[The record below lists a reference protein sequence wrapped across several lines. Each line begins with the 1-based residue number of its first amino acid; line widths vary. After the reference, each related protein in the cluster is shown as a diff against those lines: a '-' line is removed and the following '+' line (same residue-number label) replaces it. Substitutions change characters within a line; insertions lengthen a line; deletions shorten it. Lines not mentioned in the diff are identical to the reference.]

1 MAIDPTEK
9 GLETNIEAWLVQSG
23 YRSKRIE
30 GHALEAFKKYALD
43 VEVLFEFLES
53 TQQKS
58 LERLRKVYK
67 EQTKEKILERLNKE
81 LNSRGMIDCLRHGIK
96 DYGVTLRLAYN
107 QPVSYMNRTLA
118 ELYEKNIFTISR
130 QVYYSAQNND
140 SIDMLVSLNGLP
152 IAVLELKN
160 PLTNQTVDDAKRQ
173 YMRDRDPK
181 ELLFQFK
188 KRAIVFFAVDPDEVY
203 MTTKLEKENTFFL
216 PFNKGNNGG
225 KGNPPVAN
233 DYKTAY
239 LWKEV
244 LQKHSLIDILFRFV
258 FVQQEDILDST
269 GEVIDKKETVI
280 FPRYHQLDV
289 VRKIE
294 ADVKLFGVGTNY
306 LVQHSAGSG
315 KTNSI
320 SWLAHRLAK
329 LHDRDDNA
337 IFNSVIVITDR
348 RVLDKQLQDAVYQ
361 LEHKAGMVAKIDKD
375 SNQLA
380 HELVNNTRIIITTL
394 QKFPFIMEKV
404 GEFTRGKYAIIIDE
418 AHSSQGGKSA
428 TAMTSILSDKTLEE
442 ALEADRIAE
451 ENMEDIDEKIVETIV
466 KSGKQD
472 NISFFAFTATPKA
485 KTLEKFGRMGDD
497 GKPHAFH
504 VYSMRQAIEEG
515 FILDV
520 LANYTTYKTY
530 YKVAKMIEDDPEVSS
545 KQASKEIAKYVSL
558 HPHNIAQKTE
568 IMIEH
573 FRRVTRHKI
582 GGRAKAMVVTASRL
596 HAVKYK
602 QAFDKYIRDKG
613 YTDMKAVV
621 AFSGTVVDTGIS
633 YTEPLMNGFG
643 EKELPK
649 KFHTDEYR
657 VLLVAEKYQTGFD
670 EPLLH
675 TMFVDKKLD
684 GIKAVQTLS
693 RLNRTCKGKND
704 TFVLDF
710 VNDADDIQKAF
721 QPYYEVT
728 GLSDTTNPNILYDL
742 QRELDAYQVYTDD
755 EVIEV
760 SRLEF
765 SGKKKTTKTQEKL
778 NAILDMAV
786 ERYKKEL
793 PKERQEDFKSTGMKF
808 IRTYSF
814 VLQIASLV
822 DVELHKLY
830 VYLNY
835 LLKKLPKNQ
844 SEAVYLADE
853 IALEYYRNTM
863 VFEGSISLEVQGG
876 AELNPTSHGGGG
888 GKEEPRDRLSA
899 IINRLNER
907 FGTDFTETDRLS
919 YEQIKEDIINNDD
932 LAQKARSNTKEN
944 FKFSYEKAFLDIV
957 IGRMGQNEKF
967 FMKIL
972 EDGDFKTA
980 VMDYMFEEV
989 YKGLSNRTEKG
1000 PSHPGFLS
1008 NEQEDEHSDPPEA

>member
-1 MAIDPTEK
+1 MAIDYTEK
-9 GLETNIEAWLVQSG
+9 GLETNIEDWLVQSG
-23 YRSKRIE
+23 YRSRRIE
-30 GHALEAFKKYALD
+30 DNDLESFRQYALD

-53 TQQKS
+53 TQSKS

-67 EQTKEKILERLNKE
+67 EQTKEKVLERLNKE

-107 QPVSYMNRTLA
+107 QPVSYMNQTLTD
-118 ELYEKNIFTISR
+118 LYEKNIFSISR
-130 QVYYSAQNND
+130 QVYYSAQNNN

-203 MTTKLEKENTFFL
+203 MTTRLEKDSTFFL
-216 PFNKGNNGG
+216 PFNKGDNGG

-244 LQKHSLIDILFRFV
+244 LQRHSLIDILFRFV

-289 VRKIE
+289 LRKIE
-294 ADVKLFGVGTNY
+294 SDVKLLGVGTNY

-320 SWLAHRLAK
+320 SWLTHRLAK
-329 LHDRDDNA
+329 LHDSEDNA

-375 SNQLA
+375 SSQLA
-380 HELVNNTRIIITTL
+380 NELVNNTRIIITTL

-404 GEFTRGKYAIIIDE
+404 GEFERGKYAIIIDE

-428 TAMTSILSDKTLEE
+428 TAMTNILSDKTLEE

-485 KTLEKFGRMGDD
+485 KTLEKFGRMGTD

-520 LANYTTYKTY
+520 LAHYTTYKTY
-530 YKVAKMIEDDPEVSS
+530 YKVAKMIEDDPEVASS
-545 KQASKEIAKYVSL
+545 KATKEIAKYVSL

-573 FRRVTRHKI
+573 FRRVTKRKI

-602 QAFDKYIRDKG
+602 QAFDKYITNNG

-621 AFSGTVVDTGIS
+621 AFSGTVEDSGVS

-643 EKELPK
+643 EKELPD
-649 KFHTDEYR
+649 KFHSDEYR

-693 RLNRTCKGKND
+693 RLNRTCKGKSD
-704 TFVLDF
+704 TFILDF
-710 VNDADDIQKAF
+710 VNDAESIQKAF

-742 QRELDAYQVYTDD
+742 QRELDAYQVYTEH
-755 EVIEV
+755 EVMEV
-760 SRLEF
+760 SKLEF
-765 SGKKKTTKTQEKL
+765 SGKKKTTKMQEKL
-778 NAILDMAV
+778 NAILDVAV
-786 ERYKKEL
+786 ERYKNEL
-793 PKERQEDFKSTGMKF
+793 QKERQDDFKSTGMKF

-814 VLQIASLV
+814 VLQIAPFV

-830 VYLNY
+830 VYLNF

-844 SEAVYLADE
+844 SGSVYLADE

-863 VFEGSISLEVQGG
+863 VFEGSVALEVQGG

-888 GKEEPRDRLSA
+888 GKEEPTDRLSA

-907 FGTDFTETDRLS
+907 FGTDFTDTDRLS

-932 LAQKARSNTKEN
+932 LAQKARSNTKDN

-972 EDGDFKTA
+972 EDSDFKTA
-980 VMDYMFEEV
+980 VMDFMFEEV
-989 YKGLSNRTEKG
+989 YKGFGDKM
-1000 PSHPGFLS
+1000 
-1008 NEQEDEHSDPPEA
+1008 A

>member
-1 MAIDPTEK
+1 MAIDYTEK
-9 GLETNIEAWLVQSG
+9 GLETNIEEWLVQSG
-23 YRSKRIE
+23 YRSRRIE
-30 GHALEAFKKYALD
+30 GSALEDFKKYALD
-43 VEVLFEFLES
+43 VEMLFEFLES
-53 TQQKS
+53 TQPKEI
-58 LERLRKVYK
+58 ERLRKVYK
-67 EQTKEKILERLNKE
+67 EQTRTKILERLTKE
-81 LNSRGMIDCLRHGIK
+81 LNSRGMIDCIRHGIK
-96 DYGVTLRLAYN
+96 DYGVTLKLAYN
-107 QPVSYMNRTLA
+107 QPVSYMNQTLL
-118 ELYEKNIFTISR
+118 EMYTKNIFTISR
-130 QVYYSAQNND
+130 QVYYSSQNNN
-140 SIDMLVSLNGLP
+140 SIDMLASLNGLP

-173 YMRDRDPK
+173 YMNDRDPK

-203 MTTKLEKENTFFL
+203 MTTRLEKEKTFFL

-225 KGNPPVAN
+225 KGNPPVAD
-233 DYKTAY
+233 DYKTSY
-239 LWKEV
+239 LWKEI
-244 LQKHSLIDILFRFV
+244 LQKNSLIDILFRFV
-258 FVQQEDILDST
+258 FVKQEDILDST
-269 GEVIDKKETVI
+269 GEIIDKKETVI

-294 ADVKLFGVGTNY
+294 SDVKQFGVGTNY

-329 LHDRDDNA
+329 IHDSEDNA

-375 SNQLA
+375 SSQLA
-380 HELVNNTRIIITTL
+380 QELVNNTRIIITTL

-404 GEFTRGKYAIIIDE
+404 GEFARGKYAIIIDE

-428 TAMTSILSDKTLEE
+428 TAMTNILSDKTLEE
-442 ALEADRIAE
+442 ALEADRAAE
-451 ENMEDIDEKIVETIV
+451 ENLEDIDEKIVETIV

-485 KTLEKFGRMGDD
+485 KTLEKFGRMGED

-520 LANYTTYKTY
+520 LKNYTTYKTY

-545 KQASKEIAKYVSL
+545 KKASREIAKYVSL

-582 GGRAKAMVVTASRL
+582 GGRAKAMVVTGSRL

-602 QAFDKYIRDKG
+602 QAFDKYISDKG
-613 YTDMKAVV
+613 YDDMKAVV
-621 AFSGTVVDTGIS
+621 AFSGTVEDKGVS

-643 EKELPK
+643 EKELPD
-649 KFHTDEYR
+649 KFHTDEYK

-675 TMFVDKKLD
+675 TMYVDKKLD

-710 VNDADDIQKAF
+710 VNDAEDIKEAF

-728 GLSDTTNPNILYDL
+728 GLEEVTNPNLLYDL
-742 QRELDAYQVYTDD
+742 QRELDACQVYTEEEIM
-755 EVIEV
+755 EVCK
-760 SRLEF
+760 LEF
-765 SGKKKTTKTQEKL
+765 SGKKKTPKTQEKL
-778 NAILDMAV
+778 NAILDKAV
-786 ERYKKEL
+786 ERYKHEL
-793 PKERQEDFKSTGMKF
+793 PKERQEDFKSTAGKF

-814 VLQIASLV
+814 ILQIGPFV
-822 DVELHKLY
+822 DVDLHKLY

-835 LLKKLPKNQ
+835 LLKKLPKHG
-844 SEAVYLADE
+844 SESVYLADE
-853 IALEYYRNTM
+853 VALEYYRNTM
-863 VFEGSISLEVQGG
+863 VFEGSISLVVQGG
-876 AELNPTSHGGGG
+876 ADLKPTSHGGGG
-888 GKEEPRDRLSA
+888 GKEEPKDKLSS

-919 YEQIKEDIINNDD
+919 YEQIMEDIINNED
-932 LAQKARSNTKEN
+932 LAQKAKNNTKEN

-972 EDGDFKTA
+972 EDSDFKAT
-980 VMDYMFEEV
+980 VMEYMFEEI
-989 YKGLSNRTEKG
+989 YKGLQDRIS
-1000 PSHPGFLS
+1000 
-1008 NEQEDEHSDPPEA
+1008 

>member
-1 MAIDPTEK
+1 MAIDYTEK
-9 GLETNIEAWLVQSG
+9 GLETNIEEWLVQSG
-23 YRSKRIE
+23 FRSRRIE
-30 GHALEAFKKYALD
+30 GGALEDFKKHALD
-43 VEVLFEFLES
+43 VEMLFEFLES
-53 TQQKS
+53 TQSKEM
-58 LERLRKVYK
+58 ERLRKVYK
-67 EQTKEKILERLNKE
+67 EQTKEKILERLSKE
-81 LNSRGMIDCLRHGIK
+81 LNSRGMIDCIRHGIK
-96 DYGVTLRLAYN
+96 DYGVTLKLAYN
-107 QPVSYMNRTLA
+107 QPVSYMNQTLL
-118 ELYEKNIFTISR
+118 EMYTKNIFTISR
-130 QVYYSAQNND
+130 QVYYSSQNNY

-173 YMRDRDPK
+173 YMNDRDPK

-203 MTTKLEKENTFFL
+203 MTTRLEKEKTFFL

-225 KGNPPVAN
+225 KGNPPVAD
-233 DYKTAY
+233 DYKTSY
-239 LWKEV
+239 LWKEI
-244 LQKHSLIDILFRFV
+244 LQKNSLIDILFRFV
-258 FVQQEDILDST
+258 FVKQEDILDST
-269 GEVIDKKETVI
+269 GEIIDKKETVI

-294 ADVKLFGVGTNY
+294 SDVKQFGVGTNY

-329 LHDRDDNA
+329 IHDNEDNA

-375 SNQLA
+375 SSQLA
-380 HELVNNTRIIITTL
+380 QELVNNTRIIITTL

-404 GEFTRGKYAIIIDE
+404 GEFARGKYAIIIDE

-428 TAMTSILSDKTLEE
+428 TAMTNILSDKTLEE

-451 ENMEDIDEKIVETIV
+451 ENLEDIDEKIVETIA

-485 KTLEKFGRMGDD
+485 KTLEKFGRMGED

-520 LANYTTYKTY
+520 LKNYTTYKTY

-545 KQASKEIAKYVSL
+545 KKASREIAKYVSL

-582 GGRAKAMVVTASRL
+582 GGRAKAMVVTGSRL

-602 QAFDKYIRDKG
+602 QAFDKYISDKG
-613 YTDMKAVV
+613 YDDMKAVV
-621 AFSGTVVDTGIS
+621 AFSGTVEDKGVS

-643 EKELPK
+643 EKELPD
-649 KFHTDEYR
+649 KFHTDEYK

-675 TMFVDKKLD
+675 TMYVDKKLD

-710 VNDADDIQKAF
+710 VNEAEDIKEAF

-728 GLSDTTNPNILYDL
+728 GLEEVTNPNLLYDL
-742 QRELDAYQVYTDD
+742 QRELDACQVYTEEEIM
-755 EVIEV
+755 EVCK
-760 SRLEF
+760 LEF
-765 SGKKKTTKTQEKL
+765 SGKKKTPKTQEKL
-778 NAILDMAV
+778 NAILDKAV
-786 ERYKKEL
+786 ERYKHEL
-793 PKERQEDFKSTGMKF
+793 PKERQEDFKSTAGKF

-814 VLQIASLV
+814 ILQIGPFV
-822 DVELHKLY
+822 DVDLHKLY

-835 LLKKLPKNQ
+835 LLKKLPKHG
-844 SEAVYLADE
+844 SESVYLADE
-853 IALEYYRNTM
+853 VALEYYRNTM
-863 VFEGSISLEVQGG
+863 VFEGSISLVVQGG
-876 AELNPTSHGGGG
+876 ADLKPTSHGGGG
-888 GKEEPRDRLSA
+888 GKEEPKDKLSS

-919 YEQIKEDIINNDD
+919 YEQIMEDIINNED
-932 LAQKARSNTKEN
+932 LAQKAKNNTKEN

-972 EDGDFKTA
+972 EDSDFKAT
-980 VMDYMFEEV
+980 VMEYMFEEI
-989 YKGLSNRTEKG
+989 YKGLQDRIS
-1000 PSHPGFLS
+1000 
-1008 NEQEDEHSDPPEA
+1008 

>member
-1 MAIDPTEK
+1 MAVDYTEK
-9 GLETNIEAWLVQSG
+9 GLETNIEECLVQSG
-23 YRSKRIE
+23 YRNRRIE
-30 GHALEAFKKYALD
+30 ASTLENFKKYALD
-43 VEVLFEFLES
+43 VEILFEFLENS
-53 TQQKS
+53 QPKEM
-58 LERLRKVYK
+58 ERLRKVYK
-67 EQTKEKILERLNKE
+67 EQTKVKVLERLTKE
-81 LNSRGMIDCLRHGIK
+81 LNSRGMIDCIRHGIK
-96 DYGVTLRLAYN
+96 DYGVTLKLAFN
-107 QPVSYMNRTLA
+107 QPVSYMNQTLT
-118 ELYEKNIFTISR
+118 EMYTKNIFSISR
-130 QVYYSAQNND
+130 QVYYSSQNNN
-140 SIDMLVSLNGLP
+140 SIDMLVCLNGLP
-152 IAVLELKN
+152 IAVMELKN
-160 PLTNQTVDDAKRQ
+160 HLTGQTVDDAKRQ
-173 YMRDRDPK
+173 FMNDRDPK

-203 MTTKLEKENTFFL
+203 MTTHMEKERTFFL

-225 KGNPPVAN
+225 KGNPVVAD
-233 DYKTAY
+233 DYKTSY
-239 LWKEV
+239 LWREV
-244 LQKHSLIDILFRFV
+244 LQKNSLIDILFRFV
-258 FVQQEDILDST
+258 FVKQDDIKDST
-269 GEVIDKKETVI
+269 GEVIDKRETVI

-289 VRKIE
+289 VRKVE
-294 ADVKLFGVGTNY
+294 HDVKQFGVGTNY

-329 LHDRDDNA
+329 LHDQEDNA
-337 IFNSVIVITDR
+337 LFNSVVVITDR

-375 SNQLA
+375 SSQLA
-380 HELVNNTRIIITTL
+380 SELVNNTRIIITTL

-404 GEFTRGKYAIIIDE
+404 GEFSRGKYAIIIDE
-418 AHSSQGGKSA
+418 AHSSQGGKAA
-428 TAMTSILSDKTLEE
+428 TAMTNILSNKTLEE
-442 ALEADRIAE
+442 ALEADRATE
-451 ENMEDIDEKIVETIV
+451 ENMEDIDEKIIEMIA

-520 LANYTTYKTY
+520 LKNYTTYKTF
-530 YKVAKMIEDDPEVSS
+530 YKVAKKIEEDPEVSS
-545 KQASKEIAKYVSL
+545 KKASKQIARYVSL

-582 GGRAKAMVVTASRL
+582 GGRAKAMVVTSSRL

-602 QAFDKYIRDKG
+602 QAFDKYITDKG
-613 YTDMKAVV
+613 YEDMKAVV
-621 AFSGTVVDTGIS
+621 AFSGTVDDQGVS

-643 EKELPK
+643 EKELPE
-649 KFHTDEYR
+649 KFHSEEYK

-710 VNDADDIQKAF
+710 VNEADEIKEAF

-728 GLSDTTNPNILYDL
+728 GLEETTNPNLLYDL
-742 QRELDAYQVYTDD
+742 QRELNASQIYT
-755 EVIEV
+755 EQEIEEACK
-760 SRLEF
+760 LEF
-765 SGKKKTTKTQEKL
+765 SGKKKTPKTQEKL
-778 NAILDMAV
+778 NSILDVAV
-786 ERYKKEL
+786 ERFKKEL
-793 PKERQEDFKSTGMKF
+793 AEERQEDFKSASTKY

-814 VLQIASLV
+814 ILQIGPFV
-822 DVELHKLY
+822 DVDLHKLY
-830 VYLNY
+830 VYLNF
-835 LLKKLPKNQ
+835 LLKKLPKHV

-853 IALEYYRNTM
+853 VALEYYRNPM
-863 VFEGSISLEVQGG
+863 VFEGSISLQVQGG
-876 AELNPTSHGGGG
+876 SELKPTSHGGGG
-888 GKEEPRDRLSA
+888 GKEEPVDKLSS
-899 IINRLNER
+899 IINRLNDR

-919 YEQIKEDIINNDD
+919 YEQIVEDIVNNED
-932 LAQKARSNTKEN
+932 LAQKAKNNTKEN

-972 EDGDFKTA
+972 EDSDFKAT
-980 VMDYMFEEV
+980 VMEFMFDEI
-989 YKGLSNRTEKG
+989 YKGLSNKG
-1000 PSHPGFLS
+1000 
-1008 NEQEDEHSDPPEA
+1008 E

>member
-1 MAIDPTEK
+1 MAIDYTEK
-9 GLETNIEAWLVQSG
+9 GLETNIEDWLVQSG
-23 YRSKRIE
+23 YRSKYIE
-30 GHALEAFKKYALD
+30 GNDLEAFKNYALD
-43 VEVLFEFLES
+43 VQVLFEFLES
-53 TQQKS
+53 TQSKS

-67 EQTKEKILERLNKE
+67 EQMKEKVLERLNKE
-81 LNSRGMIDCLRHGIK
+81 LSSRGIIDCLRHGIK

-118 ELYEKNIFTISR
+118 DLYEKNIFSISR
-130 QVYYSAQNND
+130 QVYYSSQNNN

-203 MTTKLEKENTFFL
+203 MATRLEKDSTFFL
-216 PFNKGNNGG
+216 PFNKGDNGG

-294 ADVKLFGVGTNY
+294 ADVKLLGVGTNY

-320 SWLAHRLAK
+320 SWLTHRLAK
-329 LHDRDDNA
+329 LHDSEDNA

-375 SNQLA
+375 SSQLA
-380 HELVNNTRIIITTL
+380 NELVNNTRIIITTL

-404 GEFTRGKYAIIIDE
+404 GEFARGKYAIIIDE

-428 TAMTSILSDKTLEE
+428 TAMTNILSDKTLEE

-485 KTLEKFGRMGDD
+485 KTLEKFGRMGTD

-530 YKVAKMIEDDPEVSS
+530 YKVAKMIEDDPEVASS
-545 KQASKEIAKYVSL
+545 KATKEIAKYVSL

-602 QAFDKYIRDKG
+602 QAFDKYIANKG

-621 AFSGTVVDTGIS
+621 AFSGTVEDSGAS

-643 EKELPK
+643 EKELPD
-649 KFHTDEYR
+649 KFHSDEYR

-704 TFVLDF
+704 TFILDF
-710 VNDADDIQKAF
+710 VNDAESIQKAF

-742 QRELDAYQVYTDD
+742 QRELDTYQVYTEH
-755 EVIEV
+755 EVMGV
-760 SRLEF
+760 SKLEF

-778 NAILDMAV
+778 NAILDVAV
-786 ERYKKEL
+786 ERYKNEL
-793 PKERQEDFKSTGMKF
+793 QKERQDDFKSTGMKF

-814 VLQIASLV
+814 VLQIAPFI

-830 VYLNY
+830 VYLNF

-844 SEAVYLADE
+844 SESVYLADE
-853 IALEYYRNTM
+853 IALQFYRNTM
-863 VFEGSISLEVQGG
+863 VFEGSIALEVQGG
-876 AELNPTSHGGGG
+876 AQLNPTSHGGGG
-888 GKEEPRDRLSA
+888 GKEEPTDRLSA

-907 FGTDFTETDRLS
+907 FGTDFTDTDRLS
-919 YEQIKEDIINNDD
+919 YEQIKEDIINDDD
-932 LAQKARSNTKEN
+932 LAQKARSNTKDN

-972 EDGDFKTA
+972 EDSDFKTA
-980 VMDYMFEEV
+980 VMDFMFEEV
-989 YKGLSNRTEKG
+989 YKGLGDKM
-1000 PSHPGFLS
+1000 
-1008 NEQEDEHSDPPEA
+1008 A

>member
-1 MAIDPTEK
+1 MAIDYTEK
-9 GLETNIEAWLVQSG
+9 GLETNIEDWLVQSG
-23 YRSKRIE
+23 YRSKYIE
-30 GHALEAFKKYALD
+30 GNDLEAFKNYALD

-53 TQQKS
+53 TQSKS

-67 EQTKEKILERLNKE
+67 EQTKEKVLERLNKE

-96 DYGVTLRLAYN
+96 DYGVTLKLAYN
-107 QPVSYMNRTLA
+107 QPVSYMNQTLA
-118 ELYEKNIFTISR
+118 DLYEKNIFSISR
-130 QVYYSAQNND
+130 QVYYSSQNNN

-173 YMRDRDPK
+173 YIQDRDPK

-188 KRAIVFFAVDPDEVY
+188 KRAIVFFAIDPDEVY
-203 MTTKLEKENTFFL
+203 MATRLEKDSTLFL
-216 PFNKGNNGG
+216 PFNKGDNGG

-294 ADVKLFGVGTNY
+294 ADVKLLGVGTNY

-320 SWLAHRLAK
+320 SWLTHRLAK
-329 LHDRDDNA
+329 LHDSEDNA

-375 SNQLA
+375 SSQLA
-380 HELVNNTRIIITTL
+380 NELVNNTRIIITTL

-404 GEFTRGKYAIIIDE
+404 GEFARGKYAIIIDE

-428 TAMTSILSDKTLEE
+428 TAMTNILSDKTLEE

-485 KTLEKFGRMGDD
+485 KTLEKFGRIGTD

-530 YKVAKMIEDDPEVSS
+530 YKVAKMIEDDPEVASS
-545 KQASKEIAKYVSL
+545 KATKEIAKYVYL

-573 FRRVTRHKI
+573 FRRVTKRKI
-582 GGRAKAMVVTASRL
+582 GGRAKAMVVTGSRL

-602 QAFDKYIRDKG
+602 QAFDKYITNNG

-621 AFSGTVVDTGIS
+621 AFSGTVEDSGVS

-643 EKELPK
+643 EKELPD
-649 KFHTDEYR
+649 KFHSDEYR

-704 TFVLDF
+704 TFILDF
-710 VNDADDIQKAF
+710 VNDADAIQQAF

-742 QRELDAYQVYTDD
+742 QRELDAYQVYTEH

-760 SRLEF
+760 SKLEF

-778 NAILDMAV
+778 NAILDVAV
-786 ERYKKEL
+786 ERYKNEL
-793 PKERQEDFKSTGMKF
+793 QKERQDDFKSTGMKF

-814 VLQIASLV
+814 VLQIAPFV

-830 VYLNY
+830 VYLNF

-844 SEAVYLADE
+844 SGSVYLADE

-863 VFEGSISLEVQGG
+863 VFEGGIALEVQGG

-888 GKEEPRDRLSA
+888 GKEEPTDRLSA

-907 FGTDFTETDRLS
+907 FGTDFTDTDRLS

-932 LAQKARSNTKEN
+932 LAQKARSNTRDN

-972 EDGDFKTA
+972 EDSDFKTA
-980 VMDYMFEEV
+980 VMDFMFEEV
-989 YKGLSNRTEKG
+989 YKGLGDKM
-1000 PSHPGFLS
+1000 
-1008 NEQEDEHSDPPEA
+1008 A